1 MSRLESHRQK
11 MFRRQLIFYGV
22 LFIIVVFFL
31 FTYGIK
37 FLINGGLYI
46 TNLLSGNK
54 YDSTA
59 QSQNSD
65 LFRQL
70 QLDQL
75 PEATNSAQI
84 IVSGTARDFD
94 NVTIYIN
101 DSQVKQVSVK
111 DSQAFSEEVGDLQ
124 KGSNSIYVKAVTK
137 DKKTEQKSDTQTV
150 MYTTDKPKLDVD
162 QPKDGDKTNKE
173 EIQVSGKT
181 NNGIFIRVNGLPVV
195 VDASGSFKT
204 SVRLKDGDNKIDIT
218 AQDDAGNQ
226 EIKSMTVNYNK
237 DN

>member
-22 LFIIVVFFL
+22 LFIIVIFFL

-37 FLINGGLYI
+37 FLINGGLYF
-46 TNLLSGNK
+46 TNILSGNK
-54 YDSTA
+54 HDTAA
-59 QSQNSD
+59 QSQNND

-70 QLDQL
+70 QVDQL

-94 NVTIYIN
+94 TATIYIN
-101 DSQVKQVSVK
+101 DSEVKKISVK

-124 KGSNSIYVKAVTK
+124 KGSNTIYVKAITK
-137 DKKTEQKSDTQTV
+137 DNKNEQKSDAQTV
-150 MYTTDKPKLDVD
+150 IYRTDKPKLDID

-173 EIQVSGKT
+173 EIKVSGKT
-181 NNGIFIRVNGLPVV
+181 DNGVFIRVNSLPVV
-195 VDASGSFKT
+195 VDASGSFTT
-204 SVRLKDGDNKIDIT
+204 SVRLKDGDNKIEII

-226 EIKSMTVNYNK
+226 ENKSLTVNYNK